1 MNDTMLLKPA
11 VIYARKSA
19 DERLGPRSSIE
30 AQIEEIQRFADRNN
44 YEIVDKFVDN
54 ARKGWDDERK
64 SLRKMVKETKRKDCR
79 FKIIIVAEW
88 DRLYRSYAQAKMLVE
103 ELESNGITLASARGG
118 AVENRN
124 ERLGRDFALFIAEIE
139 NEIRSGHVLSG
150 QIHWALQG
158 YSVGGAPPYGYR
170 REAVQDSKGCFRI
183 KYAIDPE
190 TAPVVRRIYELYASG
205 ICAREIAD
213 MLNAEGVPTPS
224 SKSQKWNEQVWRI
237 LFSGAHQK
245 KYLGYMVFN
254 CTRRFKKK
262 KKAVPKKEED
272 WICAPGA
279 HEPILTQALVDT
291 VNEIHQRPERMRG
304 GSRYRGKII
313 Q

>member
-1 MNDTMLLKPA
+1 MDEKTLIPA
-11 VIYARKSA
+11 VLYVRKSA

-30 AQIEEIQRFADRNN
+30 AQIEEIMRFAERNR
-44 YEIVDKFVDN
+44 YEIVDKYIDD
-54 ARKGWDDERK
+54 ARKGWEDARPAMK
-64 SLRKMVKETKRKDCR
+64 RMVKEARRKSCR
-79 FKIIIVAEW
+79 FKVIIVAEW

-150 QIHWALQG
+150 QIHWASQG
-158 YSVGGAPPYGYR
+158 YSVGGAPPYGYK

-183 KYAIDPE
+183 RYVVDQEA
-190 TAPVVRRIYELYASG
+190 ALVVRRIYESYAG
-205 ICAREIAD
+205 GVCAKEIAER
-213 MLNAEGVPTPS
+213 LNADGIPTPS
-224 SKSQKWNEQVWRI
+224 PKSQCWNEQVWRV
-237 LFSGAHQK
+237 LFSRAHQM

-262 KKAVPKKEED
+262 KKSVPKKEED
-272 WICAPGA
+272 WIYASGA
-279 HEPILTQALVDT
+279 HEPILTQELVDA
-291 VNEIHQRPERMRG
+291 VNEMHKHPARGRG
-304 GSRYRGKII
+304 GSRYGRKI
-313 Q
+313 QQ